1 MKMLQLYWL
10 QDFIYNAIF
19 TKASQEMSKSSGRHD
34 VIYSGT
40 EDESVFVIV
49 KRNVAGKKTLVN
61 FGSLY
66 RNIRTCYYFL

>member
-40 EDESVFVIV
+40 EDESVLLLSKEMSPEK
-49 KRNVAGKKTLVN
+49 KR
-61 FGSLY
+61 
-66 RNIRTCYYFL
+66 